1 MRRPFQY
8 AGLNRKGKRKPLLKR
23 NIYHPMI
30 LPYDPNTLEEEA
42 IAVLKTT
49 FESKEKPLEGLLP
62 DKGKKEGM
70 VRRSKEKLREDLRRN
85 KYHKKHHK
93 YEETRR
99 EPEASVEMIKKS
111 KVQLR
116 HELHTAKQQKKLEKT
131 LHNDESHDITPT
143 HHDESHGIIPT
154 HHDESHDITLTHHEK
169 SNDINSSLKGHG
181 KCLDAKFVSDTSY
194 SDDAIISYGNAFKKG
209 WIIENT
215 GTKTWKHVKLVHQ
228 DGFRPEEP
236 ELEVPDLEPGMQVE
250 LIVDYPAIKPTDG
263 IDIKSSWRLIH
274 NGHTPFG
281 DILWLSV
288 IAQPDPAQELSST
301 FEHIPYPSL
310 PPTFCPCTE

>member
-1 MRRPFQY
+1 MYVFVDVDNNY
-8 AGLNRKGKRKPLLKR
+8 II
-23 NIYHPMI
+23 IY
-30 LPYDPNTLEEEA
+30 YSEEEA

-116 HELHTAKQQKKLEKT
+116 HELYAAKQQKKLEKT

-154 HHDESHDITLTHHEK
+154 HHEK

-181 KCLDAKFVSDTSY
+181 K
-194 SDDAIISYGNAFKKG
+194 
-209 WIIENT
+209 
-215 GTKTWKHVKLVHQ
+215 
-228 DGFRPEEP
+228 
-236 ELEVPDLEPGMQVE
+236 
-250 LIVDYPAIKPTDG
+250 
-263 IDIKSSWRLIH
+263 
-274 NGHTPFG
+274 
-281 DILWLSV
+281 
-288 IAQPDPAQELSST
+288 
-301 FEHIPYPSL
+301 
-310 PPTFCPCTE
+310 